1 MIIFFLKYFMSACWI
16 FVIQQL
22 KLVMGMTK
30 SFIWR
35 KQVLEDQSLHSTT
48 KLVAMMLHYH
58 MDNNTCECF
67 PSEALIAKEA
77 SLTERCVVNH
87 IKRLKDKLYIHVRKE
102 KGGQG
107 WNKNCY
113 RGVIRP
119 EYHSEPIKEEGE
131 FETKGGEYKDQKVVN
146 EIQSNSSINS
156 SNNSIEL
163 DSFFNQ
169 FWEMYPEENRYSE
182 TKCLDLWRKNKLEEI
197 GEKIIGVL
205 KSAKL
210 SKQWSEGYI
219 PSAYK
224 FIDEEQWQRKFKI
237 DHKRHPWVNAL

>member
-1 MIIFFLKYFMSACWI
+1 MIIFFFKIFNVSLLD

-119 EYHSEPIKEEGE
+119 EYHSESIKEEDE

-156 SNNSIEL
+156 SYNSIDISKDNNSLVEI
-163 DSFFNQ
+163 DTFFNQ
-169 FWEMYPEENRYSE
+169 FCGFITGHFWHV
-182 TKCLDLWRKNKLEEI
+182 DIHKNHI
-197 GEKIIGVL
+197 KIKHI
-205 KSAKL
+205 K
-210 SKQWSEGYI
+210 
-219 PSAYK
+219 
-224 FIDEEQWQRKFKI
+224 
-237 DHKRHPWVNAL
+237 

>member
-58 MDNNTCECF
+58 MDNHTCECF
-67 PSEALIAKEA
+67 PSEATIAQEA

-87 IKRLKDKLYIHVRKE
+87 IKKLSQKLYISIRKE

-107 WNKNCY
+107 WNRNCY
-113 RGVIRP
+113 RGILHP
-119 EYHSEPIKEEGE
+119 EYHSESIKEEGE
-131 FETKGGEYKDQKVVN
+131 FETIGGEYKDQKAVN

-156 SNNSIEL
+156 SINSIEL

-169 FWEMYPEENRYSE
+169 FWEMYPEDSRYNKSN
-182 TKCLDLWRKNKLEEI
+182 CLKVWRSKQLEEI
-197 GEKIIGVL
+197 GEKIINGL
-205 KSAKL
+205 KNAKL
-210 SKQWSEGYI
+210 CKQWVDGFI
-219 PSAYK
+219 PNPYNFLSQ
-224 FIDEEQWQRKFKI
+224 EQWQRKYKI
-237 DHKRHPWVNAL
+237 DLKRHPWGNIL

>member
-58 MDNNTCECF
+58 MDNHTCECF
-67 PSEALIAKEA
+67 PSEATIAQEA

-87 IKRLKDKLYIHVRKE
+87 IKKLSQKLYISIRKE

-107 WNKNCY
+107 WNRNCY
-113 RGVIRP
+113 RGILHP
-119 EYHSEPIKEEGE
+119 EYHSESIKEEGE
-131 FETKGGEYKDQKVVN
+131 FETIGGEYKDQKIVN
-146 EIQSNSSINS
+146 EIQSNSS
-156 SNNSIEL
+156 NNSPNNSTEL
-163 DSFFNQ
+163 DNFFNQ
-169 FWEMYPEENRYSE
+169 FWEIYPELNRYNKS
-182 TKCLDLWRKNKLEEI
+182 KCIQLWKSRNLENLGKTI
-197 GEKIIGVL
+197 VDVL
-205 KSAKL
+205 KLAK
-210 SKQWSEGYI
+210 KSESWTQGYI
-219 PSAYK
+219 PSSFK
-224 FIDEEQWQRKFKI
+224 FLDEEHWQRKYRLHSI
-237 DHKRHPWVNAL
+237 YRGVIL

>member
-1 MIIFFLKYFMSACWI
+1 MASS
-16 FVIQQL
+16 
-22 KLVMGMTK
+22 K

-35 KQVLEDQSLHSTT
+35 KQIIEDISLHSTT

-58 MDNNTCECF
+58 MDNDTCECF

-87 IKRLKDKLYIHVRKE
+87 IKKLKQNLHLSIRKE

-119 EYHSEPIKEEGE
+119 EYHSEPIKEEDE

-156 SNNSIEL
+156 SYNSIDISKDNNSLVEI
-163 DSFFNQ
+163 DTFFNQ
-169 FWEMYPEENRYSE
+169 FWEMYPKENRYSE
-182 TKCLDLWRKNKLEEI
+182 TKCRELWRKNKLEEI
-197 GEKIIGVL
+197 GETIIAGL

-219 PSAYK
+219 PSAFK
-224 FIDEEQWQRKFKI
+224 FIDEEQWQRVYKMKLN
-237 DHKRHPWVNAL
+237 DLRGRVM

>member
-1 MIIFFLKYFMSACWI
+1 MSNSFL
-16 FVIQQL
+16 
-22 KLVMGMTK
+22 
-30 SFIWR
+30 WR
-35 KQVLEDQSLHSTT
+35 KQILEDVDLHSTT

-58 MDNNTCECF
+58 MDNNSCECF

-87 IKRLKDKLYIHVRKE
+87 IKKLKEKLHIHIRKE

-113 RGVIRP
+113 KGIIRH
-119 EYHSEPIKEEGE
+119 EYHSEPLKEVGE
-131 FETKGGEYKDQKVVN
+131 FETRGSEYEDQKEMN
-146 EIQSNSSINS
+146 EVQSNSPINS

-169 FWEMYPEENRYSE
+169 FWEMYPESRRYNKSN
-182 TKCLDLWRKNKLEEI
+182 CLKLWRSKQLEEE
-197 GEKIIGVL
+197 GEKIIEAL
-205 KSAKL
+205 KTAKL
-210 SKQWSEGYI
+210 SKQWSGGFI
-219 PSAYK
+219 PAIMK
-224 FIDEEQWQRKFKI
+224 FIDEEQWQRKYEI

>member
-1 MIIFFLKYFMSACWI
+1 LIKLGMS
-16 FVIQQL
+16 
-22 KLVMGMTK
+22 MSK
-30 SFIWR
+30 SFLWR
-35 KQVLEDQSLHSTT
+35 KQILEDVDLHSTT

-58 MDNNTCECF
+58 MDNNSCECF

-87 IKRLKDKLYIHVRKE
+87 IKKLKDKLYIHIRKE

-113 RGVIRP
+113 KGIIRP
-119 EYHSEPIKEEGE
+119 EYHSEPLKEEGE
-131 FETKGGEYKDQKVVN
+131 SETKGSEYEDQKDMN

-156 SNNSIEL
+156 SNNSIEI

-169 FWEMYPEENRYSE
+169 FWEMYPKENRYSE
-182 TKCLDLWRKNKLEEI
+182 SKCRDLWRRNKLEEI
-197 GEKIIGVL
+197 GEVIINGL

-210 SKQWSEGYI
+210 SQQWSDGYI

-224 FIDEEQWQRKFKI
+224 FIDEEQWQRVFKK
-237 DHKRHPWVNAL
+237 HELLRGLVL

>member
-1 MIIFFLKYFMSACWI
+1 MASS
-16 FVIQQL
+16 
-22 KLVMGMTK
+22 K

-35 KQVLEDQSLHSTT
+35 KQIIEDISLHSTT

-58 MDNNTCECF
+58 MDNDTCECF

-87 IKRLKDKLYIHVRKE
+87 IKKLKQNLHLSIRKE

-119 EYHSEPIKEEGE
+119 EYHSEPIKEEDE

-156 SNNSIEL
+156 SYNSIDISKDNNSLVEI
-163 DSFFNQ
+163 DTFFNQ
-169 FWEMYPEENRYSE
+169 FWEMYPKENRYSE
-182 TKCLDLWRKNKLEEI
+182 TKCRELWRKNKLEEI
-197 GEKIIGVL
+197 GEKIIAGL
-205 KSAKL
+205 KSAQL
-210 SKQWSEGYI
+210 SKQWREGYI

-224 FIDEEQWQRKFKI
+224 FIDEEQWQKVYKMTFNSFRGHYI
-237 DHKRHPWVNAL
+237 

>member
-1 MIIFFLKYFMSACWI
+1 MGKIIHLFN
-16 FVIQQL
+16 QL
-22 KLVMGMTK
+22 SEPRLIKLGMGISK
-30 SFIWR
+30 SFLWR
-35 KQVLEDQSLHSTT
+35 KQILEDVDLHSTT

-58 MDNNTCECF
+58 MDNNSCECF

-87 IKRLKDKLYIHVRKE
+87 IKKLKDKLYIHIRKE

-113 RGVIRP
+113 KGIIRS
-119 EYHSEPIKEEGE
+119 EYHSEPVKEVGE
-131 FETKGGEYKDQKVVN
+131 FETKGSECKDQKEVN
-146 EIQSNSSINS
+146 EVHSNSSYNS
-156 SNNSIEL
+156 SNNSIEI

-169 FWEMYPEENRYSE
+169 FWEMYPKENRYSE
-182 TKCLDLWRKNKLEEI
+182 SKCRDLWRKNKLEEI
-197 GEKIIGVL
+197 GEKIIDGL

-210 SKQWSEGYI
+210 SQQWSDGYI

-224 FIDEEQWQRKFKI
+224 FIDEEQWQRVFIKHNLLRGLVI
-237 DHKRHPWVNAL
+237 

>member
-1 MIIFFLKYFMSACWI
+1 
-16 FVIQQL
+16 
-22 KLVMGMTK
+22 MGMSK
-30 SFIWR
+30 SFLWR
-35 KQVLEDQSLHSTT
+35 KQILEDVDLHSTT

-58 MDNNTCECF
+58 MDNNSCECF

-87 IKRLKDKLYIHVRKE
+87 IKKLKDKLYIHIRKE

-113 RGVIRP
+113 KGIIRP
-119 EYHSEPIKEEGE
+119 EYHSEPLQEEGE
-131 FETKGGEYKDQKVVN
+131 SETKGSEYEDQKDMN

-156 SNNSIEL
+156 SNNSIEI

-169 FWEMYPEENRYSE
+169 FWEMYPKENRYSE
-182 TKCLDLWRKNKLEEI
+182 SKCRDLWRRNKLEEI
-197 GEKIIGVL
+197 GEVIINGL

-210 SKQWSEGYI
+210 SQQWSDGYI

-224 FIDEEQWQRKFKI
+224 FIDEEQWQRVFKK
-237 DHKRHPWVNAL
+237 HELLRGLVL

>member
-1 MIIFFLKYFMSACWI
+1 
-16 FVIQQL
+16 
-22 KLVMGMTK
+22 MGISK
-30 SFIWR
+30 SFLWR
-35 KQVLEDQSLHSTT
+35 KQILEDDDLHSTT

-58 MDNNTCECF
+58 MDNNSCECF

-87 IKRLKDKLYIHVRKE
+87 IKKLKEKLYIHVRKE

-113 RGVIRP
+113 RGIIRP
-119 EYHSEPIKEEGE
+119 EYHSEPLKEESE
-131 FETKGGEYKDQKVVN
+131 PETKDSEYEDQKEVN
-146 EIQSNSSINS
+146 EVQSNSSINS
-156 SNNSIEL
+156 LNNSIEI

-169 FWEMYPEENRYSE
+169 FWEMYPKENRYGES
-182 TKCLDLWRKNKLEEI
+182 KCRDLWRKNKLEGI
-197 GEKIIGVL
+197 GEKIIEGL

-210 SKQWSEGYI
+210 SQQWSDGYI

-224 FIDEEQWQRKFKI
+224 FIDEEQWQRVFKK
-237 DHKRHPWVNAL
+237 HNLLRGLVL